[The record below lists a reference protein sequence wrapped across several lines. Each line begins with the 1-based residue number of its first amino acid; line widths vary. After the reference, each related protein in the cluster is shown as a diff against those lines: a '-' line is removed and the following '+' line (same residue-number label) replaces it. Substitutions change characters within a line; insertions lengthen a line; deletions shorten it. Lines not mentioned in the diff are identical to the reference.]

1 MKKKICIV
9 TGSRAEYGLLRW
21 VMYGVTNSINLE
33 LQLVVTGMHLSPE
46 FGFTFK
52 EIIADGFT
60 IDRKV
65 EMLMSS
71 NNNIGIAKSIGVG
84 MLGFG
89 DVWADLKPDL
99 ILVLGDRFEIFA
111 AVASAMVSQI
121 PIAHVHG
128 GEKTEGSIDELMR
141 HSITKMSHLHFVA
154 TDEYRNR
161 VIQLG
166 EIPSRVF
173 NVGGLGIDGIKKLK
187 LLSAHEL
194 ENSLGIK
201 FGHKNLLVTF
211 HPEAV
216 DDEETL
222 RHVKELLQAFNTLND
237 THLFFTMPN
246 ADAGSWIIKNEI
258 ELFKKTY
265 KHCWLFTSM
274 GQLNYFSM
282 IQIVDGVIGNSSSGI
297 LEVPTFFKGSINIGH
312 RQKGR
317 LRSSSVIDCATNK
330 TSIIEALSIL
340 YSKDFQSS
348 LSQSVN
354 PYGNGGAS
362 ERIVS
367 TLSSYPLKNLIGKV
381 FHDI

>member
-1 MKKKICIV
+1 MKKICVV

-21 VMYGVTNSINLE
+21 VMDEINQSINLE
-33 LQLVVTGMHLSPE
+33 LQLVATGMHLSPE
-46 FGFTFK
+46 FGLTYK
-52 EIIADGFT
+52 EIIADGHN

-71 NNNIGIAKSIGVG
+71 NTNMGISKSIGVG
-84 MLGFG
+84 MLGFA
-89 DVWADLKPDL
+89 DVWSELQPDL
-99 ILVLGDRFEIFA
+99 IIVLGDRFEIFA
-111 AVASAMVSQI
+111 AAASAMVSHI
-121 PIAHVHG
+121 PIAHIHG

-154 TDEYRNR
+154 TDQYRNR

-166 EIPSRVF
+166 ESPSRVF

-187 LLSAHEL
+187 LLNAHEV
-194 ENSLGIK
+194 ENSLKIE
-201 FGHKNLLVTF
+201 FGQKNLLVTF

-216 DDEETL
+216 DDETTL
-222 RHVKELLQAFNTLND
+222 THIKELLKALYRLND

-258 ELFKKTY
+258 ESFKKIH
-265 KHCWLFTSM
+265 KHSWLFTSM

-282 IQIVDGVIGNSSSGI
+282 LQIVDGVIGNSSSGI
-297 LEVPTFFKGSINIGH
+297 LEAPTFLKGAINIGS

-317 LRSSSVIDCATNK
+317 VRAASVIDCEVNE
-330 TSIIEALSIL
+330 TSITKALNIL
-340 YSKDFQSS
+340 YSKHFQSN
-348 LSQSVN
+348 LSHVIN

-362 ERIVS
+362 EKLVGI
-367 TLSSYPLKNLIGKV
+367 LNSYPLKNLKGKV
-381 FHDI
+381 FHDV